1 MLSTLYSR
9 IDFGKT
15 YLYLSFLLAFS
26 APFSWKISRILLIL
40 IIVVWF
46 IEADY
51 KKFFNGIKQSKFL
64 TFLTLFVSFQLISMF
79 WTETSYAESH
89 SYFNNYLLWFAIPVL
104 SVSLKHEDL
113 SRIITVFLSAMF
125 ISEVIAYGMY
135 FELWTIRGHGPEYPS
150 PFMHH
155 GAYSIFMAFTALL
168 LLNRIYS
175 SLYSNREKIV
185 MGIFFL
191 TISGNLFI
199 SQGRIGQF
207 AYALAILSASVI
219 HFRLRVKTLALST
232 VLIAALF
239 TAAYQMSPMFQHR
252 IEIAK
257 NDIAKIMDGNLGSSW
272 GIRVAYIILGAEII
286 KDHPIIGVGI
296 GDVRAV
302 AQHYID
308 NDHVKLPGGIKR
320 FLPKHQFHNQYLMV
334 MVQSG
339 FIGILLFLA
348 MFYAL
353 FRLPIVNKETK
364 QTSILFG
371 IIFMVAFISNPF
383 LLVNE
388 TRTLFILF
396 TSIFA
401 AFSFPS
407 GQTREIQT

>member
-1 MLSTLYSR
+1 
-9 IDFGKT
+9 
-15 YLYLSFLLAFS
+15 
-26 APFSWKISRILLIL
+26 
-40 IIVVWF
+40 
-46 IEADY
+46 
-51 KKFFNGIKQSKFL
+51 
-64 TFLTLFVSFQLISMF
+64 MF
-79 WTETSYAESH
+79 WTETSYAVSH

-104 SVSLKHEDL
+104 SVSLKREDL

-135 FELWTIRGHGPEYPS
+135 FELWKVSGHGPEYPS

-199 SQGRIGQF
+199 SQGRIGQL
-207 AYALAILSASVI
+207 AYAVAILSAGI
-219 HFRLRVKTLALST
+219 MHFRLRIKTLFLST
-232 VLIAALF
+232 LLIAALF

-252 IEIAK
+252 VAMAK
-257 NDIAKIMDGNLGSSW
+257 NNIDKIMDGNLSSSW
-272 GIRVAYIILGAEII
+272 GIRVAYIILGSEII
-286 KDHPIIGVGI
+286 KDHPIIGIGI

-308 NDHVKLPGGIKR
+308 NDRVQFSSHVEQ
-320 FLPKHQFHNQYLMV
+320 FLPKHQFHNQYLML

-339 FIGILLFLA
+339 LIGILLFLA
-348 MFYAL
+348 MFYTL
-353 FRLPIVNKETK
+353 FRLPILDQEKK

-396 TSIFA
+396 TSLFA
-401 AFSFPS
+401 AVSLRS
-407 GQTREIQT
+407 GQPGEVQT

>member
-9 IDFGKT
+9 IDFGKI

-26 APFSWKISRILLIL
+26 APFSWKISRVLLIL
-40 IIVVWF
+40 IILVWF

-51 KKFFNGIKQSKFL
+51 KKLFQGIRQSKFL
-64 TFLTLFVSFQLISMF
+64 TFLTFFVSFQLISMF
-79 WTETSYAESH
+79 WTETSYAVSH
-89 SYFNNYLLWFAIPVL
+89 SYFNNYLLWFAVPVL
-104 SVSLKHEDL
+104 SVSLKREDL
-113 SRIITVFLSAMF
+113 SRVITVFLSAMF
-125 ISEVIAYGMY
+125 ISEIIAYGMY
-135 FELWTIRGHGPEYPS
+135 FELWRVRGHGPEYPS

-175 SLYSNREKIV
+175 PLYSNKEKIV

-199 SQGRIGQF
+199 SLGRIGQI
-207 AYALAILSASVI
+207 AYAVAILSAGI
-219 HFRLRVKTLALST
+219 MHFRLRVKTLLLST
-232 VLIAALF
+232 LLIAALF

-257 NDIAKIMDGNLGSSW
+257 NDIEKIMNGNFSSSW
-272 GIRVAYIILGAEII
+272 GIRTAYIILGVEII

-296 GDVRAV
+296 GDIRAV
-302 AQHYID
+302 TQHYID
-308 NDHVKLPGGIKR
+308 NDRVR
-320 FLPKHQFHNQYLMV
+320 FSAWVEQFLPKHQFHNQYLMV

-339 FIGILLFLA
+339 LIGMLLFLA
-348 MFYAL
+348 MFYTL
-353 FRLPIVNKETK
+353 FRLPIVDKETK

-401 AFSFPS
+401 AASFRS
-407 GQTREIQT
+407 GQSGKVQT

>member
-1 MLSTLYSR
+1 MFSTLYSR
-9 IDFGKT
+9 IDFGKI

-26 APFSWKISRILLIL
+26 APFSWKISRIILIL
-40 IIVVWF
+40 IIFVWF

-51 KKFFNGIKQSKFL
+51 KKLFNGIRQSKFL
-64 TFLTLFVSFQLISMF
+64 TFLTLFVSFQLISIF
-79 WTETSYAESH
+79 WTETSYAVSH

-104 SVSLKHEDL
+104 SVSLKREDL
-113 SRIITVFLSAMF
+113 SRIVTVFLSAMF
-125 ISEVIAYGMY
+125 ISEIIAYGMY
-135 FELWTIRGHGPEYPS
+135 FELWTIRGYGPEYPS
-150 PFMHH
+150 PFIHH
-155 GAYSIFMAFTALL
+155 GAYSVFMAFTALL

-175 SLYSNREKIV
+175 SLYSNKEKIV

-199 SQGRIGQF
+199 SQGRIGQL
-207 AYALAILSASVI
+207 AYALAILSAGI
-219 HFRLRVKTLALST
+219 MHFRLRIKTLLLSAL
-232 VLIAALF
+232 LIAALF

-252 IEIAK
+252 IEMANNNI
-257 NDIAKIMDGNLGSSW
+257 DKIMDGNLSSSW

-286 KDHPIIGVGI
+286 KDHPIIGIGI
-296 GDVRAV
+296 GDIRAV

-308 NDHVKLPGGIKR
+308 NDRVQFSTHVEQ

-339 FIGILLFLA
+339 LIGILLFLA

-353 FRLPIVNKETK
+353 FRLPVADQETK

-371 IIFMVAFISNPF
+371 IIFMVAFVSNPF

-396 TSIFA
+396 TSVFA
-401 AFSFPS
+401 ASSFHS
-407 GQTREIQT
+407 GQTRQIQT

>member
-1 MLSTLYSR
+1 M
-9 IDFGKT
+9 
-15 YLYLSFLLAFS
+15 
-26 APFSWKISRILLIL
+26 
-40 IIVVWF
+40 WF

-51 KKFFNGIKQSKFL
+51 KKLFNGIRQSKFL
-64 TFLTLFVSFQLISMF
+64 TFLTLFVSFQLISIF
-79 WTETSYAESH
+79 WTETSYAVSH
-89 SYFNNYLLWFAIPVL
+89 SYFNNYLLWFAIPIL
-104 SVSLKHEDL
+104 SVSLKRKDL
-113 SRIITVFLSAMF
+113 SKIVTVFLSAMF
-125 ISEVIAYGMY
+125 ISEITAYGMY
-135 FELWTIRGHGPEYPS
+135 FELWRVRGYGPEYPS
-150 PFMHH
+150 PFIHH

-199 SQGRIGQF
+199 SLGRIGQL
-207 AYALAILSASVI
+207 AYALAILSAGII
-219 HFRLRVKTLALST
+219 HFKLRFKTILLSFLL
-232 VLIAALF
+232 VAALF

-257 NDIAKIMDGNLGSSW
+257 NDINKIMDGNFSSSW
-272 GIRVAYIILGAEII
+272 GMRAAYIILGAEII
-286 KDHPIIGVGI
+286 KDHPMIGVGI

-302 AQHYID
+302 AHHYID
-308 NDHVKLPGGIKR
+308 TDRVSFSNYVEK

-339 FIGILLFLA
+339 LIGILLFLA

-353 FRLPIVNKETK
+353 FRLPIVNQETK

-396 TSIFA
+396 TSVFA
-401 AFSFPS
+401 ASS
-407 GQTREIQT
+407 LQAGQTRQIQT